1 MKILNKIKTAVT
13 EEITYGAGNLLSVF
27 EKLDVDGHKHLTNDS
42 LFRGLKKMN
51 IKITSEEVDM
61 FIDSID
67 DNQDGKLSYME
78 FAKNMSDCDAGK
90 TIDDEQHHLFPLF
103 ESIRRKA
110 AQERKPLSQLFRVK
124 KDYNSK

>member
-27 EKLDVDGHKHLTNDS
+27 EKLDVDGHKHLTKDS
-42 LFRGLKKMN
+42 LFIGLKKMN

-67 DNQDGKLSYME
+67 DN
-78 FAKNMSDCDAGK
+78 
-90 TIDDEQHHLFPLF
+90 
-103 ESIRRKA
+103 
-110 AQERKPLSQLFRVK
+110 
-124 KDYNSK
+124 